1 MGSDLPL
8 DNWQLE
14 NILRDKQPE
23 VITWSSPEI
32 AVVKRKHSGTLG
44 IKIDVYQSEKSSET
58 FTIVTKVKPE
68 CILQDGCTLNVFDR
82 LISINSSDIRQSNK
96 EQIFQLLRLAHG
108 PFINLTHCKPV
119 KVSSDY
125 QEKTNPSLTAPI
137 KVPAK
142 SVCPVQSIG
151 YHGLFDLQKTEF
163 SGKREQQMQNV
174 FSKSYCLDSNTGN
187 IVPNKT
193 NNFQYKRGISQLSG
207 GSDSSVSQID
217 GHISGELS
225 ESDRIYLTDMV
236 KPKEKTSRKFIVKS
250 NSSDIEGD
258 EMEPLRPS
266 DPSSSGSRQ
275 ESNSKCSMF
284 TVQSTQGEPSDRAL
298 SLPTMERDIS
308 IQDIHVEDMTR
319 SLPIVST
326 GPLLSPSSTPCSNL
340 SCGTSCS
347 ICSKKVVTS
356 LHRGTSS
363 SRIIPFIIPNPG
375 RSQDDEEERPLL
387 SPEQQA
393 YLVKCPHLARW
404 DPHTKV
410 VNLEKGSSP
419 NFGFKYRVKVGK
431 NTDGSLEIFTI
442 VEEVTHG
449 GPSDGLLNVA
459 DWIRSVNGHP
469 IQNAKDPFQLVSGNE
484 NSYRLVIQRP
494 VGVSQSSKGG
504 EQKQQL
510 PKKSEKLLQSERLQC
525 SVMESVEPP
534 GTVSPSN
541 SNQQEQPD
549 LMRVTVLPPS
559 HLNICTC
566 VSFDGNVEHPH
577 SDAIKDVGIPNQIRL
592 PKVRIFVCG
601 SEAVAFSHLLIEES
615 RLEGN
620 IQKEGF
626 TCIKCSMTLDLFG
639 SLSLAPWQADLYLTA
654 TELDALS
661 SPVMRLDQ
669 ENMLRENSV
678 CGKCGNLVQALRTQN
693 IIGTVVNVEYFI
705 VQDDSFFHNCC
716 PYLFTKYCIF
726 LLTFDGAKMLRASSE
741 EIVRLQNLS
750 HTIRSFAGEESQILS
765 FGLINNEIVP
775 RETETITADEVKA
788 LFYMYTSH
796 GNKLQSY
803 NVPVPDL
810 IRYSST
816 AQHNKESLKQIQ
828 NALWKVI
835 TDTLPRQ
842 RIMTPSLLILDTLH
856 NLGDQFLTETH
867 LMEIICS
874 KMPQYHQDVC
884 QIIITELLAFG
895 EILSGKSAPISL
907 PHLQDIES
915 VVLLDPK
922 ILLDKLSVLL
932 MTSPRM
938 SQSINAKKLFR
949 LGSTGVISAGDLLN
963 LCTNL
968 EPNGPQI
975 LNFMECCGLIFR
987 CREPKTGSTEYFIPY
1002 FAQESSQD
1010 SEILNPE
1017 VSNGYILHLQFKHHS
1032 STQLFFHLVFTMASK
1047 SEGMS
1052 ASSIKCLNCCQ
1063 IQYSGVNFTIIHHK
1077 KENRIS
1083 FLFKREEKSVKLLD
1097 VYNSLYRLCE
1107 RVLVPIN
1114 MGFVLGPPCPLEDEC
1129 QKKNGQGSIH
1139 IVNLQHCTDRKNE
1152 CCGDVQ
1158 LNQRMEVK
1166 RWLTDSPPILPKTA
1180 SSQKTLIETVPWSV
1194 FNMVCLKLKV
1204 EQTMGNDW
1212 RGLAGALGYTAEQV
1226 QFYGTVSNP
1235 PMELLKDWCCS
1246 KLGTV
1251 EQLIEVLRGPEML
1264 REDIQTGLKPQKYV
1278 TPN

>member
-1 MGSDLPL
+1 MMGSDL
-8 DNWQLE
+8 DKRQLE
-14 NILRDKQPE
+14 LILLDKQLE
-23 VITWSSPEI
+23 VISWSSPEI

-44 IKIDVYQSEKSSET
+44 IKIDVYQGKKSSET
-58 FTIVTKVKPE
+58 FTVITKVKEE

-82 LISINSSDIRQSNK
+82 LIAINSCDIQHFNK
-96 EQIFQLLRLAHG
+96 EQIFQLLRSARG
-108 PFINLTHCKPV
+108 PFINLTHCKPE
-119 KVSSDY
+119 KVNSYY
-125 QEKTNPSLTAPI
+125 QVQEHITPPSTVSI
-137 KVPAK
+137 KVPAE
-142 SVCPVQSIG
+142 SVCQVYSKVYPV
-151 YHGLFDLQKTEF
+151 LFDLQRTEF
-163 SGKREQQMQNV
+163 HGKREEQMQNV
-174 FSKSYCLDSNTGN
+174 FCKSDCLDSNTGN

-193 NNFQYKRGISQLSG
+193 NNFHYKRGISQLSG

-217 GHISGELS
+217 GHLSGEQT
-225 ESDRIYLTDMV
+225 ESDRINLTDMV

-275 ESNSKCSMF
+275 ESNSKYSMF
-284 TVQSTQGEPSDRAL
+284 TVQSSQGEPSDRAL

-319 SLPIVST
+319 SLPVVST
-326 GPLLSPSSTPCSNL
+326 GSLLSPTSTPCSNL

-347 ICSKKVVTS
+347 ICSKKAVTS
-356 LHRGTSS
+356 FHRGTSS
-363 SRIIPFIIPNPG
+363 SRIIPLVNPTPG
-375 RSQDDEEERPLL
+375 QSQDDEEERPPL

-410 VNLEKGSSP
+410 VNLEKGLSP

-442 VEEVTHG
+442 VEEVMHG

-469 IQNAKDPFQLVSGNE
+469 IQNAKDPFQLLSGNE

-510 PKKSEKLLQSERLQC
+510 SKKSEKLSERLQG
-525 SVMESVEPP
+525 SLMEPFEPP

-541 SNQQEQPD
+541 SNQQDQSD
-549 LMRVTVLPPS
+549 LMRVSLLPPS

-566 VSFDGNVEHPH
+566 VSFDSTGEQPH
-577 SDAIKDVGIPNQIRL
+577 LNAIKDVGIPNQIRL

-601 SEAVAFSHLLIEES
+601 SEAVAFSHLLIGES

-639 SLSLAPWQADLYLTA
+639 SLSLAPWQAGLYLTE
-654 TELDALS
+654 TESDALS
-661 SPVMRLDQ
+661 SSVMRLDQ
-669 ENMLRENSV
+669 DSMLRENSV
-678 CGKCGNLVQALRTQN
+678 CGKCGHLVQALKTQN
-693 IIGTVVNVEYFI
+693 VTVVNVEFFI

-835 TDTLPRQ
+835 TETLPRQ

-884 QIIITELLAFG
+884 QIIITELLSFG
-895 EILSGKSAPISL
+895 EILSGRK
-907 PHLQDIES
+907 
-915 VVLLDPK
+915 
-922 ILLDKLSVLL
+922 
-932 MTSPRM
+932 R
-938 SQSINAKKLFR
+938 
-949 LGSTGVISAGDLLN
+949 
-963 LCTNL
+963 
-968 EPNGPQI
+968 
-975 LNFMECCGLIFR
+975 
-987 CREPKTGSTEYFIPY
+987 
-1002 FAQESSQD
+1002 
-1010 SEILNPE
+1010 
-1017 VSNGYILHLQFKHHS
+1017 
-1032 STQLFFHLVFTMASK
+1032 
-1047 SEGMS
+1047 
-1052 ASSIKCLNCCQ
+1052 
-1063 IQYSGVNFTIIHHK
+1063 
-1077 KENRIS
+1077 NR
-1083 FLFKREEKSVKLLD
+1083 
-1097 VYNSLYRLCE
+1097 
-1107 RVLVPIN
+1107 
-1114 MGFVLGPPCPLEDEC
+1114 
-1129 QKKNGQGSIH
+1129 
-1139 IVNLQHCTDRKNE
+1139 
-1152 CCGDVQ
+1152 
-1158 LNQRMEVK
+1158 
-1166 RWLTDSPPILPKTA
+1166 
-1180 SSQKTLIETVPWSV
+1180 
-1194 FNMVCLKLKV
+1194 
-1204 EQTMGNDW
+1204 
-1212 RGLAGALGYTAEQV
+1212 
-1226 QFYGTVSNP
+1226 
-1235 PMELLKDWCCS
+1235 
-1246 KLGTV
+1246 
-1251 EQLIEVLRGPEML
+1251 
-1264 REDIQTGLKPQKYV
+1264 
-1278 TPN
+1278 